1 MAQKSAISLMFEF
14 RFIELWIQ
22 DTNLYWSLC
31 YINTW
36 NYLEHEVM
44 LCNDDKGFALSSNLI
59 FLPLNWSAL
68 KRIDNFKN
76 VSKIILRK
84 FLNDLVSKLYFNMRC
99 AIIKIIKIAALL
111 KCNNFR
117 GTVVQIKYKFSQMVS
132 KCQIIS

>member
-14 RFIELWIQ
+14 RFIELWTQ
-22 DTNLYWSLC
+22 DTSLYRSLC

-84 FLNDLVSKLYFNMRC
+84 FLNDLISKLYFNMRC

-117 GTVVQIKYKFSQMVS
+117 GTVVQIKNTSSAKWYRNDK
-132 KCQIIS
+132 

>member
-1 MAQKSAISLMFEF
+1 MAQKSAISLMLEF

-44 LCNDDKGFALSSNLI
+44 LCNDDKGFALSSNII

-117 GTVVQIKYKFSQMVS
+117 GTVVQIKNTSSAKWYRNVK
-132 KCQIIS
+132 

>member
-1 MAQKSAISLMFEF
+1 MAQKSAISLAFEF

-22 DTNLYWSLC
+22 DTNFYWSLC

-84 FLNDLVSKLYFNMRC
+84 FLNDFVSKLYFNMWC

-117 GTVVQIKYKFSQMVS
+117 GTVVQIKNTSSAKWYQNDK
-132 KCQIIS
+132 

>member
-1 MAQKSAISLMFEF
+1 MAQKSVILLMFEF

-22 DTNLYWSLC
+22 DTNFYWSLC

-36 NYLEHEVM
+36 NYLEHGVM

-117 GTVVQIKYKFSQMVS
+117 GTVVQIKNTSSAKWYRNDK
-132 KCQIIS
+132 

>member
-31 YINTW
+31 FINTW

-117 GTVVQIKYKFSQMVS
+117 GTVVQIKNTSSAEWYRNDK
-132 KCQIIS
+132 

>member
-44 LCNDDKGFALSSNLI
+44 LCNDDTGFALSSNII

-68 KRIDNFKN
+68 KRIDNLKN

-111 KCNNFR
+111 KCNIFLC
-117 GTVVQIKYKFSQMVS
+117 TMVQIKNTYSTEWYRNNK
-132 KCQIIS
+132 

>member
-68 KRIDNFKN
+68 KRIDNLKN

-117 GTVVQIKYKFSQMVS
+117 GTVVQIKNTSSAEWYRNDK
-132 KCQIIS
+132 